1 MLSLKQTQTVA
12 KATGVRSVAP
22 RVRGAVRCNASLQQA
37 ARKAAAAVAAAPV
50 LLASSPAFAIVDERL
65 NGDGTGLPFGVNDP
79 VLGWVIVGVAGLVW
93 SLYFAAQ
100 KDFGNFEDDES
111 GLGL

>member
-1 MLSLKQTQTVA
+1 VHGQ
-12 KATGVRSVAP
+12 
-22 RVRGAVRCNASLQQA
+22 
-37 ARKAAAAVAAAPV
+37 
-50 LLASSPAFAIVDERL
+50 VDERL

-79 VLGWVIVGVAGLVW
+79 ILGWVIVGVAGLVW
-93 SLYFAAQ
+93 ALYFAAQ

>member
-1 MLSLKQTQTVA
+1 
-12 KATGVRSVAP
+12 VAP
-22 RVRGAVRCNASLQQA
+22 PQ
-37 ARKAAAAVAAAPV
+37 
-50 LLASSPAFAIVDERL
+50 VDERL